1 MGRYT
6 RSVSG
11 ITQCSFAERIRFE
24 IGRTMDVVIT
34 TAISGDNTRGP
45 LAGFDW
51 RVAKFDPDVV
61 FVMIGMNDCSEGND
75 ISVEEFESNLT
86 QLTERMAEVGAIPI
100 LQTTCPY
107 WEGQGLDRSPFV
119 DDIQVIRKLA
129 RSLAHP
135 LIDHTRFWGDQ
146 NAFALMLSLS
156 RQLDDAAHARA
167 HPPQH
172 DDFASKTHPADSI
185 RCARVRYFPRFVI
198 LLTSSF
204 YS

>member
-1 MGRYT
+1 
-6 RSVSG
+6 
-11 ITQCSFAERIRFE
+11 
-24 IGRTMDVVIT
+24 
-34 TAISGDNTRGP
+34 
-45 LAGFDW
+45 
-51 RVAKFDPDVV
+51 
-61 FVMIGMNDCSEGND
+61 MNDCSEGND

-167 HPPQH
+167 HPPQVIPSTLSTTVSMT
-172 DDFASKTHPADSI
+172 APGAVSTGAPREQKKPPQAEACEI
-185 RCARVRYFPRFVI
+185 GEAPRARRKATVAYLISRAMSRSHA
-198 LLTSSF
+198 TSSPRQGRPVTRAVPCL
-204 YS
+204 